1 MAKEVLELEVK
12 SNIDQATADTEKLE
26 RSAKGAQGSF
36 SGLGRV
42 IRNVGTALKAAGIGI
57 IVGLVAKFM
66 QVLNKNQKVVDFFNT
81 SMHFLSG
88 VFNDLA
94 NVLTNLA
101 GKVGD
106 YFKSIFEDPVG
117 SIKNLGK
124 SIVDNVLE
132 RIRSFLDMIGHL
144 SSAVQNLVKGN
155 FAAAGRAA
163 KSAGKEFIDMM
174 TGVDNS
180 YEKLAMNFE
189 QITETLEKMQ
199 QDALQR
205 IADAE
210 VITEIEKRA
219 GRAEIALQKTMLQSQ
234 KNAEIQRQI
243 RDDETRSFEDRIAA
257 NKRLN
262 NILIAQLKEEKKVQ
276 QIIIEKAQAMYNQ
289 NQNEENFLALEQAKI
304 GLLEIEERI
313 TGQLSEQKTNQVA
326 LIKEQQEAENELRLS
341 VLDGLDLELEELKV
355 QYEEKLKL
363 AEKAEIDTTALTEKY
378 EKDRAE
384 IIKAN
389 AEEQQRIKEEQIAE
403 EEKIAKEQQKLQDE
417 ANAKELER
425 AKAVADAKKGLALD
439 GLRLVSEIAGEGSQI
454 AKGAAVAQATISGVE
469 AVQNAFTTAQKSPL
483 TALFPAYPFIQAG
496 AAATFSA
503 LQLRKIIAGEPASE
517 SGGGGGGGGMS
528 EVADTT
534 PAPQML
540 SGSFT
545 LGQGQAPEPV
555 KAFVVTDEMTNSQ
568 NQLANIRRR
577 STI

>member
-26 RSAKGAQGSF
+26 KSAKGAQGSF

-42 IRNVGTALKAAGIGI
+42 IRGVGTALKAAGIGI

-66 QVLNKNQKVVDFFNT
+66 EVLTKNQKVVDFFNT

-101 GKVGD
+101 GKVGA

-117 SIKNLGK
+117 SIKNLGQ

-180 YEKLAMNFE
+180 YEKLAMNLSDFSG
-189 QITETLEKMQ
+189 TLEEIKKE
-199 QDALQR
+199 ASKR
-205 IADAE
+205 IEEANF
-210 VITEIEKRA
+210 ITEIEKRA

-243 RDDETRSFEDRIAA
+243 RDDETRSFEERIAA

-262 NILIAQLKEEKKVQ
+262 NILVAQLKEEKKVQ

-289 NQNEENFLALEQAKI
+289 NQNEENYLALEQAKI

-326 LIKEQQEAENELRLS
+326 LTKEQQEAEKQLRAA
-341 VLDGLDLELEELKV
+341 VLDGLELELEELKT
-355 QYEEKLKL
+355 QYEERIKL
-363 AEKAEIDTTALTEKY
+363 AEKAGIDTTEITKKY
-378 EKDRAE
+378 EKDKE
-384 IIKAN
+384 NITK
-389 AEEQQRIKEEQIAE
+389 EFYKEQNEALSELRNENLLAE
-403 EEKIAKEQQKLQDE
+403 EEDETKRQLMLLDIQKQAELDKLAEHENFAELKLEIDE
-417 ANAKELER
+417 KYAGKVRKVEEKAAEDKKKLDADV
-425 AKAVADAKKGLALD
+425 AKAKFNLANQGLQI
-439 GLRLVSEIAGEGSQI
+439 VQEVAGEGSKI
-454 AKGAAVAQATISGVE
+454 AKGAAIAQATISGVE
-469 AVQNAFTTAQKSPL
+469 AVQNAFTTAQKSPI
-483 TALFPAYPFIQAG
+483 TAAFPAYPFLQAG

-503 LQLRKIIAGEPASE
+503 LQLRKIIAGQPA
-517 SGGGGGGGGMS
+517 
-528 EVADTT
+528 
-534 PAPQML
+534 
-540 SGSFT
+540 
-545 LGQGQAPEPV
+545 
-555 KAFVVTDEMTNSQ
+555 
-568 NQLANIRRR
+568 
-577 STI
+577 

>member
-503 LQLRKIIAGEPASE
+503 LQLRKI
-517 SGGGGGGGGMS
+517 
-528 EVADTT
+528 
-534 PAPQML
+534 
-540 SGSFT
+540 
-545 LGQGQAPEPV
+545 
-555 KAFVVTDEMTNSQ
+555 
-568 NQLANIRRR
+568 
-577 STI
+577 